1 MLKET
6 GKKLSELKS
15 IMTVLPQVLVNAK
28 IKNEYKDKYMEDAE
42 IKAAIER
49 IETEMKDSGRVV
61 IRPSGTEPLVRV
73 MLEGKDENSI
83 QKMAQELAELIEK
96 KLS

>member
-1 MLKET
+1 
-6 GKKLSELKS
+6 
-15 IMTVLPQVLVNAK
+15 MTVLPQVLVNAK